1 MGEAERPEAS
11 SASFR
16 RLSLIAAVSL
26 VWSLAPSALAD
37 LRYETRIAGV
47 EDSDLA
53 DLLDK
58 VSSLKTL
65 EDRRPASVEMLRRR
79 ADDDLPR
86 LTEAAHS
93 LGYWDA
99 HFSYTLDTAGD
110 TAKVT
115 VAAAPGPLYRV
126 ASIALTDAAGRPLAV
141 PLDPDTPPP
150 LKPGDAARSAAVV
163 AEETALLAALG
174 HTGHPF
180 AKAAERRVVVDHAA
194 HTMAITYRLD
204 PGPAMRFDGA
214 AIAGLKRLDPGYV
227 ERRVKWRPGEVF
239 DNRKVDET
247 RDALTASGLF
257 STVKIAPAADP
268 ADPGR
273 VRMTIDATE
282 RAPRTIGA
290 GLGYNTSEG
299 AGARV
304 FWENRNLFGNA
315 EYLRLSL
322 AAGQQQNALSANFRR
337 PDFLAV
343 DQDLLASARIADETP
358 VAYHSRRAELG
369 LGLERR
375 FGRDLTASAGLAVEK
390 ANVIAQAISGSLTA
404 SQRTQH
410 YALVGVPLGVKL
422 DESDNLLNPT
432 RGYRIQGSVVPYT
445 SFSGPSLT
453 FVSGRVTGSVY
464 RRLGATDRYVLAAS
478 AALASIAGASLAAL
492 PADKRLYA
500 GGGGSVRAYGYQMAG
515 PLDLNNNPIGGRSSA
530 ELSLEL
536 RIKITD
542 TIGVVPFVDAGSVY
556 PSSLPQFGH
565 RLLWGPGLGLRYY
578 TPFGPVRLDVATPA
592 VRRRGDSAVQLYI
605 SLGQAF

>member
-126 ASIALTDAAGRPLAV
+126 ASITLTDAAGRPLAV

-163 AEETALLAALG
+163 AEETALL
-174 HTGHPF
+174 
-180 AKAAERRVVVDHAA
+180 
-194 HTMAITYRLD
+194 
-204 PGPAMRFDGA
+204 A

-257 STVKIAPAADP
+257 STVKITPAADP

-422 DESDNLLNPT
+422 DKSDNLLNPT